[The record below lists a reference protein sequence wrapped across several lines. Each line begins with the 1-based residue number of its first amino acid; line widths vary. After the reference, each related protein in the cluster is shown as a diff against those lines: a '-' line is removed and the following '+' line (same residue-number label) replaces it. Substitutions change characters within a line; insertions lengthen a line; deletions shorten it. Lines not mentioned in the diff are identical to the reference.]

1 MDKCTKGVDILRI
14 LDFFLNRNVS
24 ALSNFPRIRVH
35 FYARLMPFPH
45 TIYNYL
51 THVTARSIFLIF
63 SLHCY
68 NSL

>member
-35 FYARLMPFPH
+35 LYARLMPFPLYY
-45 TIYNYL
+45 I
-51 THVTARSIFLIF
+51 
-63 SLHCY
+63 
-68 NSL
+68 